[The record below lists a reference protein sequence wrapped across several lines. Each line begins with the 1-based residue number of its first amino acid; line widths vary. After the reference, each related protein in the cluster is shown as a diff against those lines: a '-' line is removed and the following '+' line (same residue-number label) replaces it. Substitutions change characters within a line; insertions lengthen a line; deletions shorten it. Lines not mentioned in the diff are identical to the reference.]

1 MRHERISVT
10 DEAAELNQQLKG
22 TVAERLLSRQGVRA
36 YYPKSG
42 IPGQTMEAKGTQIN
56 ATLGQAF
63 DDERQPLYIP
73 AFAKYTNLDPK
84 EVFPYAPT
92 HGITPLREFW
102 QKEIRRKNPSL
113 DGIISL
119 PVATSGLAH
128 GLTLAQQLFID
139 EYDMVTIFAPFWGNY
154 KLHFEGENE
163 QTIWNPVPLYN
174 QKEKLNLTEILA
186 ALSGMDRKH
195 ILSLT
200 FPSNPTGY
208 TPTEAEAEDLFT
220 IIKESAERNN
230 DILVICDDAYFG
242 LTYEKGLLEE
252 SPFARLANI
261 HENVLAVKVDGATKE
276 AFFWG
281 ARVGFL
287 TYGFKGMTKEE
298 AKALEDKTAGRVRGT
313 ISGVCTGS
321 QHMVLHGMQDP
332 LFEEQL
338 QKNRD
343 ILQGRVQTI
352 KRTLEEHPEWR
363 EEYRALPFNSGY
375 FMCLKTNKDTE
386 TVRKIL
392 RMEYNT
398 GVLSINN
405 MLRIA
410 HAAVPEHAIPELY
423 ENIYQACKK
432 VS

>member
-174 QKEKLNLTEILA
+174 QKE
-186 ALSGMDRKH
+186 
-195 ILSLT
+195 
-200 FPSNPTGY
+200 
-208 TPTEAEAEDLFT
+208 AEAEDLFT

-386 TVRKIL
+386 AVRKIL